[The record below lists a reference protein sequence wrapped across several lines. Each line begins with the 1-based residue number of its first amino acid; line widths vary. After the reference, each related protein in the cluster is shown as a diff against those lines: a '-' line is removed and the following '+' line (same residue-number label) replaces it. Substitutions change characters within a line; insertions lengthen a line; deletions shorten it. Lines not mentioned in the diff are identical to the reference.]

1 MTPNSTL
8 CLMYHQI
15 TENQDPLGQ
24 QVYAEY
30 HAYLESAKTEIG
42 RGLLL
47 DLHGQNHQ
55 QNSIGGTLLI
65 HCIFYENI
73 QHFIGPIPEFHDNDP
88 QSLVTCTSDQ
98 NWTAGSFQQAG
109 PVWPPC
115 WEGADSPLS
124 NWSPA
129 RVGEQPCLCSS
140 HTAEGVSVI
149 LLSRYESSTLTFPL
163 PRHPQYPPKIQ
174 REPWCTAGKIW
185 LPSSSLS
192 APAWPG
198 RPEILQVGDSWS
210 FTNMTR
216 KLIHL
221 IYWYSMPACSFIFFR
236 GGFITQT
243 HGSCHG
249 GEVDAIQ
256 MEVVFKFSNTPIH
269 WTTLVKINC
278 WVFSQADLIQNH
290 FLRKCVFRKQNF
302 CNIFGTKTLF
312 LVHSTPYF
320 VHL

>member
-1 MTPNSTL
+1 MNDTKFNTMFDVSSDHWKSGSPGAAGVRWVPRLPWKRQDGDRQRFTHRPSWSEPPAEQHRWNSF
-8 CLMYHQI
+8 
-15 TENQDPLGQ
+15 
-24 QVYAEY
+24 
-30 HAYLESAKTEIG
+30 K
-42 RGLLL
+42 
-47 DLHGQNHQ
+47 
-55 QNSIGGTLLI
+55 I
-65 HCIFYENI
+65 HCIFYENS

-129 RVGEQPCLCSS
+129 RVGEQRCLCSS

-174 REPWCTAGKIW
+174 REPWCTTGKIW

-210 FTNMTR
+210 FTNITQ
-216 KLIHL
+216 KLIQL
-221 IYWYSMPACSFIFFR
+221 IHWYSMPACSFIFFR

-256 MEVVFKFSNTPIH
+256 MEVVFKFSSTELNHT
-269 WTTLVKINC
+269 W
-278 WVFSQADLIQNH
+278 QN
-290 FLRKCVFRKQNF
+290 
-302 CNIFGTKTLF
+302 
-312 LVHSTPYF
+312 
-320 VHL
+320 